1 MRPLTVLLA
10 APRGFCAGVR
20 RAVQAVED
28 ARAATDRPIYVR
40 HQIIHNR
47 RVTDRLETAGVR
59 FVDELEQIPPDAVA
73 VLSAHGGGREVAEQA
88 ARRAAPVLDAT
99 CPLVRRVHLE
109 AARSA
114 QAGRKI
120 VVIGHEGHPEVTG
133 ILGHINGEASVAASP
148 AEVEALGFAPE
159 DPVAY
164 VVQTTLSVDD
174 ARAVIAALHA
184 RYADVAGPDVRTICY
199 ATQNRQTALR
209 RIAGRADRLVVCGAR
224 NSSNAN
230 RLREVGE
237 AEGRPTLLIEEAG
250 ELPRAFVEEAEV
262 LGVTAAA
269 STPEELVQEL
279 LDRLASWRA
288 ISVSE
293 VGDPEENVRFAPVD
307 LGALA

>member
-1 MRPLTVLLA
+1 MRPLAVLLA
-10 APRGFCAGVR
+10 APRGFCAGVS
-20 RAVQAVED
+20 RAVNAVED
-28 ARAATDRPIYVR
+28 ARASTDRPVYVR

-47 RVTDRLETAGVR
+47 RVTDRLGRSGVR
-59 FVDELEQIPPDAVA
+59 FVDELDEIPPDAVA
-73 VLSAHGGGREVAEQA
+73 VLSAHGVGREVAEQA
-88 ARRAAPVLDAT
+88 VRRGAPVLDAT
-99 CPLVRRVHLE
+99 CPLVRRVHME
-109 AARSA
+109 AARSS

-120 VVIGHEGHPEVTG
+120 VVIGHQGHAEVTG
-133 ILGHINGEASVAASP
+133 ILGHVDGEAVVAASP
-148 AEVEALGFAPE
+148 AEVEAIGFAPE
-159 DPVAY
+159 DPIAY

-209 RIAGRADRLVVCGAR
+209 RIAERADRLVVCGAR

-237 AEGRPTLLIEEAG
+237 AEGRPTLLIEEPY
-250 ELPRAFVEEAEV
+250 ELPRSFVDEAEI

-269 STPEELVQEL
+269 STPEDVVQEL
-279 LDRLASWRA
+279 LARLASWRA
-288 ISVSE
+288 IVVSE
-293 VGDPEENVRFAPVD
+293 VGEAEENVRFAPVD